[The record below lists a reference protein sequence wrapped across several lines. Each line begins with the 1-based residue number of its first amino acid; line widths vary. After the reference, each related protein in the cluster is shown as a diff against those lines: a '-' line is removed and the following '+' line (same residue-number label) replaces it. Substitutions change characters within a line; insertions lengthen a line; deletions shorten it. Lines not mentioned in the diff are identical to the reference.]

1 MSWQNDDGVYIRY
14 GLERA
19 AVKDSG
25 VTTKEV
31 LRYLV
36 VDLSVV
42 KGLPTFTADLNN
54 NGTNNG
60 FAGDDAYIPAGS
72 YITKATIVVT
82 TAFATSDSATLDIG
96 LAQLAG
102 TVIDVDGIDD
112 AIAVGALN
120 AANKVVL
127 CNGALAGQA
136 LGVGANDAYVYTT
149 QNTGTFSAGAAKL
162 VIEYITV

>member
-72 YITKATIVVT
+72 YITKATLVTT
-82 TAFATSDSATLDIG
+82 TAFVTDDSATLDIG

-112 AIAVGALN
+112 AIAVGAM

-127 CNGALAGQA
+127 CNGALVGGVD
-136 LGVGANDAYVYTT
+136 GVGANDAYVYTT

>member
-1 MSWQNDDGVYIRY
+1 MSWQNEDGVYIRY

-36 VDLSVV
+36 VDLSVA

-72 YITKATIVVT
+72 YITKATLVAT
-82 TAFATSDSATLDIG
+82 TAFVTGDSATLGIG
-96 LAQLAG
+96 LAQLTGA
-102 TVIDVDGIDD
+102 VIDVDGIDA
-112 AIAVGALN
+112 AIAVGAM